1 MPIRIFFLFPVITLL
16 FFGCESTDSAALP
29 ELSGAVPTTADI
41 PTSDHWE
48 PDIVA
53 FERADSMRIP
63 APGGVVFVGS
73 SSIRLWKT
81 LETDMAPLPVIQ
93 RGFGG
98 SRIYDAV
105 RFADRIVLKYD
116 PKIVVVFSG
125 TNDLQGDASDL
136 SPEQVRNGFD
146 QLAQRILQH
155 GDSTHLYYISITPS
169 QARFDQLDRIK
180 QANKLIEAYTRN
192 HPRLHFFD
200 LQNTFLTTDGK
211 IREELFVE
219 DGLHL
224 NTRGY
229 ALWTERM
236 KPELLQRFRGD

>member
-1 MPIRIFFLFPVITLL
+1 MPIRIFFLLPVITLL
-16 FFGCESTDSAALP
+16 FFGCESADSAALP

-180 QANKLIEAYTRN
+180 RANQLIEARTQE

-200 LQNTFLTTDGK
+200 LEDIFLTPDGE

-224 NTRGY
+224 NAKGY
-229 ALWTERM
+229 ALWTEHI